1 MSNAFCGHA
10 PCGLARGM
18 GHTIRRTGAQA
29 LRPLIISSLLAVF
42 ATASA
47 DAGQGPGYIVES
59 ESTTGVQNICAYK
72 NGHAGPAVSG
82 WQLCP
87 DATTTLTVSPTALN
101 VVDPSEQL
109 AQIRAQY
116 EMAHV
121 RQQIAI
127 TAATI
132 NAREN
137 GTEELAALLK
147 LWGQDQARLTD
158 ALALAQLQGVLLDAQ
173 ADELLELQRQ
183 LADARLVTP

>member
-1 MSNAFCGHA
+1 M
-10 PCGLARGM
+10 R
-18 GHTIRRTGAQA
+18 HTIRRTGAQA
-29 LRPLIISSLLAVF
+29 LRPLIIGSVLAVF
-42 ATASA
+42 STASA

-59 ESTTGVQNICAYK
+59 ESTTGLQNICVYH
-72 NGHAGPAVSG
+72 GHAGLAVSG
-82 WQLCP
+82 GQLCP
-87 DATTTLTVSPTALN
+87 DATTTPTVSPTVVN

-137 GTEELAALLK
+137 GIEELATLLK
-147 LWGQDQARLTD
+147 LWEQDQARLTD
-158 ALALAQLQGVLLDAQ
+158 VLTLAQQQGVLLDAQ
-173 ADELLELQRQ
+173 ADQLLELQRQ

>member
-1 MSNAFCGHA
+1 
-10 PCGLARGM
+10 M
-18 GHTIRRTGAQA
+18 GHTITRTGAQA
-29 LRPLIISSLLAVF
+29 LRPLVISSLLAVF

-59 ESTTGVQNICAYK
+59 ESTTGLQNICVYH
-72 NGHAGPAVSG
+72 GHAGPALSG
-82 WQLCP
+82 GQLCP
-87 DATTTLTVSPTALN
+87 DAATTPTVSPTVVN
-101 VVDPSEQL
+101 VADPSEQL

-158 ALALAQLQGVLLDAQ
+158 VLAVAQQQGVLLDAQ
-173 ADELLELQRQ
+173 ADQLLELQRQ
-183 LADARLVTP
+183 LADARLVAP

>member
-1 MSNAFCGHA
+1 M
-10 PCGLARGM
+10 R
-18 GHTIRRTGAQA
+18 HTIIRTGAHA
-29 LRPLIISSLLAVF
+29 LRPLLISSLLAVF

-59 ESTTGVQNICAYK
+59 EATTGLQNICAYH
-72 NGHAGPAVSG
+72 GHEGLAVSG
-82 WQLCP
+82 GQLCT
-87 DATTTLTVSPTALN
+87 DATTTPTVSPTVVN
-101 VVDPSEQL
+101 VVDPSEQV

-116 EMAHV
+116 ETAHV

-137 GTEELAALLK
+137 GAEELVALLK

-158 ALALAQLQGVLLDAQ
+158 VLALAQQQGVLLDAQ